1 MHVSVGSPKSVGVI
15 VASPDEALARDLSA
29 RLGEQARVAAVSNG
43 YEAAACLLAGG
54 SPVLVVDLRLIRGPH
69 TQLLALA
76 RRRRLA
82 VLGVGALPTGLTAD
96 DLAGVT
102 LASRAD
108 LEQFVRAAIGHS
120 APALAAV
127 TPSPMSA
134 PAQAPTAPIPAPAD
148 AESIQPASAD
158 ADTAAPAAPGLADDT
173 TLEDEALLSLLEGRQ
188 EAPFSRG
195 LDQEAAF
202 ELELGDPPRVA
213 GPKPADQPAGQVRAQ
228 ASQDGGAK
236 PLAAPSATAQTL
248 PTLEQGLLTSEEL
261 DALLGGD

>member
-1 MHVSVGSPKSVGVI
+1 VV
-15 VASPDEALARDLSA
+15 SPDEALARDLSA

-54 SPVLVVDLRLIRGPH
+54 WGVLVVDLRLIRGPH
-69 TQLLALA
+69 TQLLVLA
-76 RRRRLA
+76 RRRKLA

-102 LASRAD
+102 LAGRAD
-108 LEQFVRAAIGHS
+108 LEQFIRAAIGQP
-120 APALAAV
+120 APAPAAV

-134 PAQAPTAPIPAPAD
+134 PAQAPVAPIAAALAPQAPGTPQPAPAG
-148 AESIQPASAD
+148 
-158 ADTAAPAAPGLADDT
+158 TMAPAVPGPADET

-202 ELELGDPPRVA
+202 ELELSGQPRA
-213 GPKPADQPAGQVRAQ
+213 PGPKPADQPAGQVRTQ

-236 PLAAPSATAQTL
+236 SPAAPPAQTL